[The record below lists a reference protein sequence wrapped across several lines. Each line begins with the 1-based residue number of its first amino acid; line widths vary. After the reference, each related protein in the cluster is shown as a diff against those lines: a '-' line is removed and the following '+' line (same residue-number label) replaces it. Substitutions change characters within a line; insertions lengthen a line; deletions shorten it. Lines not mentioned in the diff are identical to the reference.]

1 MRPILK
7 NLVIIIVLILIVS
20 SLSVALLSEPR
31 CADKPDIKRTDG
43 FDEIIDEEDNETD
56 DGNGNNNGEKFPW
69 DSTHFVFIEEA
80 TGKDCV
86 PCVAIGKLLH
96 KLYESGKYPFYYIS
110 LIGDQTDTREYL
122 DKYYNNFAYP
132 SVYIDGGYKTLFGG
146 ATEESTMVKNIKE
159 AMSRDFSSV
168 YINVGAEWDENTSEV
183 SINGVIK
190 NDGDSTYKGILRIY
204 LAEIISTNWLDASKK
219 PYHFGSHS
227 FITDENVEIASNNIL
242 NFSETITINTDELD
256 QENLMIYAAV
266 FNSKEVKRY
275 SDPDD
280 LDRDG
285 DKHEFNAHFADNV
298 AGTEVVEGGN
308 LPPLVGITLP
318 ESGLLHIKGKPKFK
332 FILLLN
338 KKTIM
343 IGKIDIKVEVEDET
357 GVEKVDFYFDD
368 ELIFT
373 DDEEPYEYSIDKS
386 GSFRKILPRKHKI
399 KVTAYDLEE
408 KENSAEIDIFTIF
421 F

>member
-7 NLVIIIVLILIVS
+7 NIAILIVIILIAS
-20 SLSVALLSEPR
+20 SATVALLAEPR
-31 CADKPDIKRTDG
+31 CAEKPS
-43 FDEIIDEEDNETD
+43 IDRYQGPKGEDVEEEDNETD
-56 DGNGNNNGEKFPW
+56 DGNDNGNTEKFPW

-96 KLYESGKYPFYYIS
+96 DLYEEGKYPFYYIS
-110 LIGDQTDTREYL
+110 LIGDLDNTKEYL
-122 DKYYNNFAYP
+122 KEKYNNFAYP

-146 ATEESTMVKNIKE
+146 ATEKSTMVKNIKA

-168 YINVGAEWDENTSEV
+168 YIDVDAKWDENNSE
-183 SINGVIK
+183 ITIEGVIK
-190 NDGDSTYKGILRIY
+190 NDGDSTYKGYLRIY
-204 LAEIISTNWLDASKK
+204 LAEIITQDLVDASKK

-227 FITDENVEIASNNIL
+227 FITDKSVDIPSKDIL
-242 NFSETITINTDELD
+242 NFSKTINSSELD
-256 QENLMIYAAV
+256 PENLMIYAAI
-266 FNSKEVKRY
+266 FNSKEVVRY

-280 LDRDG
+280 LNLDG
-285 DKHEFNAHFADNV
+285 DKHEFKANFADNV

-308 LPPLVGITLP
+308 LPPYVGITLP
-318 ESGLLHIKGKPKFK
+318 ESGKLHISSKPIFK

-338 KKTIM
+338 KKTVM
-343 IGKIDIKVEVEDET
+343 IGRIDIKVDVEDET
-357 GVEKVDFYFDD
+357 GIERVDFYLDD
-368 ELIFT
+368 NLLFS

-386 GSFRKILPRKHKI
+386 GSFRKVFRKHKI
-399 KVTAYDLEE
+399 KVTAIDKEE
-408 KENSAEIDIFTIF
+408 KENSAEIEVFTLF